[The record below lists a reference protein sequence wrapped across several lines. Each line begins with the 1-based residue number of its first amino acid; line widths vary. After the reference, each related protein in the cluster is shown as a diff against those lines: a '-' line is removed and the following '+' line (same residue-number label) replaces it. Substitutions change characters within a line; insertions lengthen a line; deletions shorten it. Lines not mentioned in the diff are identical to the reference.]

1 VRIGFQSGSQVS
13 HQEDMIDLKNVANAM
28 TKHIEILF
36 TRNRR
41 EELRVTRASIAF
53 HAIGTF

>member
-1 VRIGFQSGSQVS
+1 
-13 HQEDMIDLKNVANAM
+13 MIDLKNVANAM